1 MARVALKMDNAPT
14 AKYDWCAKQVKDVHN
29 STALKSL
36 DWKTPLEL
44 STGETP
50 DISMFNYYF
59 WEPIWF
65 YDPMAPKLTSKLK
78 NTRCLGIAPNC
89 GDALTYYTNTE
100 NEQGKIVLQLDLSS
114 NLEEKI
120 LGQIKNL

>member
-1 MARVALKMDNAPT
+1 MDNAPT

-44 STGETP
+44 STGETL